1 VSDGFLRGESVFF
14 SGQKWLFVSEKVVK
28 LLQVIVYVWFI
39 VETRNA
45 LLKKGAKIHLIRRSR
60 PTRLI
65 LPSAWLSTD
74 FPNCRNCRLYSTKP
88 ACQNRR
94 LGFMKIAV
102 AMSGGVDS
110 SAAAALLKEQGHEL
124 VGFTMQLWNQR
135 RGISVDENGEPLPS
149 RCCSLDD
156 VYDARR
162 VAEGLGFPF
171 YVLNLEREFEKS
183 VVEPF
188 VQSYL
193 DGETPIPCV
202 ACNSRLKFAS
212 LDKMAVSLG
221 CDKVATGHYARVE
234 YDEIADRYRLF
245 RGRSHWKDQSYFL
258 WELNQ
263 EQLSRSLFPLG
274 EMEKE
279 AVRDIARVA
288 DLYVAEKQES
298 QEICFVPDG
307 KYSEFIDR
315 YLDHEGR
322 TNEMPASGEI
332 VSTSGEVVGS
342 HSGIHR
348 YTVGQRRGLG
358 IANEKPLYVLQIE
371 RAKNQIIVG
380 EADELESLEFTAKGV
395 NWIAFGEPTEP
406 VRAEVKVRYRHDPAR
421 ATIHPLAGNCARIVF
436 DEPQRA
442 ITPGQ
447 ATVFYDGDEVVGG
460 GWIVKL

>member
-1 VSDGFLRGESVFF
+1 
-14 SGQKWLFVSEKVVK
+14 
-28 LLQVIVYVWFI
+28 
-39 VETRNA
+39 
-45 LLKKGAKIHLIRRSR
+45 
-60 PTRLI
+60 
-65 LPSAWLSTD
+65 
-74 FPNCRNCRLYSTKP
+74 
-88 ACQNRR
+88 
-94 LGFMKIAV
+94 MKIAV

-135 RGISVDENGEPLPS
+135 RGINVDENGESLPS

-171 YVLNLEREFEKS
+171 YVLNLEREFETA

-221 CDKVATGHYARVE
+221 CDKVATGHFARVE
-234 YDEIADRYRLF
+234 YDEAANRYRLF
-245 RGRSHWKDQSYFL
+245 RGRNHLKDQSYFL
-258 WELNQ
+258 WELTQ
-263 EQLSRSLFPLG
+263 EQLSRAHFPLG
-274 EMEKE
+274 EMLKE
-279 AVRDIARVA
+279 EVRDIARDA
-288 DLYVAEKQES
+288 NLYTAEKKES

-322 TNEMPASGEI
+322 SDELPETGDIVNSAGE
-332 VSTSGEVVGS
+332 TVGK
-342 HSGIHR
+342 HTGLHR

-358 IANEKPLYVLQIE
+358 IANETPLYVLQIE

-380 EADELESLEFTAKGV
+380 QDFELDTPEFIAKGV
-395 NWIAFGEPTEP
+395 NWVAFDEPLEP
-406 VRAEVKVRYRHDPAR
+406 VRAAVKVRYRHDPAL
-421 ATIHPLAGNCARIVF
+421 ATLHALPDGRVRVVF
-436 DEPQRA
+436 DELQRA

-447 ATVFYDGDEVVGG
+447 ATIFYDVETQEEVIGG
-460 GWIVKL
+460 GWIEKQKGI